1 MDGIRNYIMGVVAVS
16 MICSIVLTLSSKG
29 KTTYKI
35 ITMICGVVMTL
46 AIISPITN
54 IKPISFGT
62 DMLDIYDDGKQ
73 VALTASE
80 DSRKELRSI
89 IQERIQAYILNMAT
103 TYDCSLDVLVTLNE
117 DNTPDTVE
125 LVGDI
130 SPGTKVKL
138 QKQIENDI
146 GIPKERQK
154 WK

>member
-35 ITMICGVVMTL
+35 ITMICGVVMTM

-130 SPGTKVKL
+130 SPGSKVKL